1 METTKKMGI
10 ATTINTAGAIL
21 AYLIGAGFAS
31 GQETMQFFSN
41 WGSVGGCFEIGVIFI
56 VFLALTYVGVCYIGR
71 TRNAADIKA
80 LYEVV
85 GGPAGGK
92 ILSFFVWAYNL
103 GCYFFMISG
112 FGNVLNQQ
120 FGLPRPIGN
129 AIAVFLSVGTALL
142 GLKKMVDIIGK
153 IGPVVVGFS
162 LILGI
167 VSAFWTFPQI
177 KDSVAL
183 LESGAITVNR
193 AGHSIFLSAIS
204 YTGTCILIPMA
215 YVAQLGHELS
225 PYREKDTRRIM
236 MLSTLSYG
244 LCCILLGLNYLGN
257 IAECS
262 VAAIPNLVLANHLIG
277 GAGIVFS
284 VIIMLAIYSTMCPI
298 LWTCASMLWSN
309 EKSLPYR
316 AFIVA
321 CGVVVYF
328 VVLFIPYEALINY
341 IMTYFGYAGAL
352 SGAVIIIRYFM
363 LKSQDKKAAAEKA

>member
-1 METTKKMGI
+1 MENTKKMGV
-10 ATTINTAGAIL
+10 ATIVNTAGAIL

-41 WGSVGGCFEIGVIFI
+41 WGSVGGCFEIGLIFI
-56 VFLALTYVGVCYIGR
+56 VFLAFTYIGVCYIGR
-71 TRNAADIKA
+71 TRNAGDIKA
-80 LYEVV
+80 LYAIV
-85 GGPAGGK
+85 GGKIGGK
-92 ILSFFVWAYNL
+92 ILSFFVWGYNL

-120 FGLPRPIGN
+120 FGLAKPIGN

-167 VSAFWTFPQI
+167 VSAFWTFPHI
-177 KDSVAL
+177 KEGVAL
-183 LESGAITVNR
+183 LETGAIVVNR
-193 AGHSIFLSAIS
+193 AGHSILLSALS

-215 YVAQLGHELS
+215 YVAQLGHDLS
-225 PYREKDTRRIM
+225 PYREKDTKSIV

-244 LCCILLGLNYLGN
+244 ACCILLGLNYLGN

-262 VAAIPNLVLANHLIG
+262 TAAIPNLVLANHLIS
-277 GAGIVFS
+277 GAGIIFS
-284 VIIMLAIYSTMCPI
+284 VIIMLAVYSTMCPI

-316 AFIVA
+316 LFIIA

-352 SGAVIIIRYFM
+352 SGVIIIIRYFM
-363 LKSQDKKAAAEKA
+363 LKAQDKKAAAAE

>member
-1 METTKKMGI
+1 MENTKKMGV
-10 ATTINTAGAIL
+10 ATIVNTAGAIL

-41 WGSVGGCFEIGVIFI
+41 WGSVGGCFEIGLIFI
-56 VFLALTYVGVCYIGR
+56 VFLAFTYIGVCYIGR
-71 TRNAADIKA
+71 TRNAGDIKA
-80 LYEVV
+80 LYAIV
-85 GGPAGGK
+85 GGKIGGK

-120 FGLPRPIGN
+120 FGLAKPIGN

-167 VSAFWTFPQI
+167 VSAFWTFPHI
-177 KDSVAL
+177 KEGVAL
-183 LESGAITVNR
+183 LETGAIVVKR
-193 AGHSIFLSAIS
+193 AGHSILLSAIS

-215 YVAQLGHELS
+215 YVAQLGHDLS
-225 PYREKDTRRIM
+225 PYREKDTKSIV

-244 LCCILLGLNYLGN
+244 ACCILLGLNYLGN

-262 VAAIPNLVLANHLIG
+262 TAAIPNLVLANHLIS
-277 GAGIVFS
+277 GAGIIFS
-284 VIIMLAIYSTMCPI
+284 VIIMLAVYSTMCPI

-316 AFIVA
+316 LFIIA

-352 SGAVIIIRYFM
+352 SGVIIIIRYFM
-363 LKSQDKKAAAEKA
+363 LKTQDKKATAAE

>member
-1 METTKKMGI
+1 M
-10 ATTINTAGAIL
+10 
-21 AYLIGAGFAS
+21 
-31 GQETMQFFSN
+31 
-41 WGSVGGCFEIGVIFI
+41 
-56 VFLALTYVGVCYIGR
+56 
-71 TRNAADIKA
+71 
-80 LYEVV
+80 
-85 GGPAGGK
+85 
-92 ILSFFVWAYNL
+92 
-103 GCYFFMISG
+103 
-112 FGNVLNQQ
+112 
-120 FGLPRPIGN
+120 
-129 AIAVFLSVGTALL
+129 
-142 GLKKMVDIIGK
+142 
-153 IGPVVVGFS
+153 
-162 LILGI
+162 
-167 VSAFWTFPQI
+167 
-177 KDSVAL
+177 
-183 LESGAITVNR
+183 NR
-193 AGHSIFLSAIS
+193 AGHSILLSAIS

-328 VVLFIPYEALINY
+328 VVLFIPFRQPDPAAHYEGEGDQDTGDRRRIRLPGIWRA
-341 IMTYFGYAGAL
+341 AG
-352 SGAVIIIRYFM
+352 GV
-363 LKSQDKKAAAEKA
+363 